1 MKYPLL
7 FSSGFIGNL
16 EVPNRF
22 VQTPVQTRGGDAD
35 GFVTEE
41 LLDFHKARCNNGKGP
56 GLVIAQQ
63 TFAWPAVK
71 LARGLALWDDIY
83 IEKLARLANAIK
95 AGGSRAFLQLGGS
108 GSRLAGINLAP
119 SPVTGSWDMKRPAE
133 ISKQQM
139 LDNMEQYAQAGRR
152 LYEAGFEGFSLH
164 AGAGKY
170 LAQFVS
176 PWSNRRTDEFGG
188 SPANRVRYL
197 IMVINAIREQTRA
210 DFPVILRL
218 PMRESI
224 EGGLS
229 LEEGIEQTALLAE
242 AGVNAFMLSS
252 GGQEDLWEDC
262 ASYAM
267 PIEAS
272 LHALEAVRQA
282 LPDIT
287 IIANNGLHAPA
298 LAERLLA
305 RGIADFIGI
314 NRPLIADPHYVE
326 KVRED
331 RLDTIRFCIRCN
343 NCQTWERRPH
353 LAGRGMCCTVNPALM
368 VEAAFAPQTAEVAKN
383 VVVVGGGLAGMSAA
397 ATLAERGHRV
407 VLYEKAGQ
415 LGGQWLAASA
425 GPEKASY
432 RTFTAWLLRRLKEAG
447 VDIRLQ
453 HAPDRSE
460 IMDTRPDAVILAT
473 GAKPRQLAGVDMVP
487 SAASCGVHILYGLDV
502 LQGAEVPG
510 KKAVV
515 LGGRYIGIESALLLA
530 NEGHEVSLV
539 DMGDIGQGMIHRIR
553 GILFRRLAKAGVQIF
568 SHTSLFRITPRCV
581 ELAHGGGVFPLECDA
596 LILAIGTVP
605 VKTWQECDFGVPT
618 YAIGDCR
625 KIGDAREAV
634 AEGTAIGLRI

>member
-1 MKYPLL
+1 MKFPLL
-7 FSSGFIGNL
+7 FSSGFIADL
-16 EVPNRF
+16 EVQNRII
-22 VQTPVQTRGGDAD
+22 QTPVQTRGGDAD

-41 LLDFHKARCNNGKGP
+41 LLNFHRERCRDGKGP

-83 IEKLARLANAIK
+83 IEKLSGLARTIK

-119 SPVTGSWDMKRPAE
+119 SPVIGSWDMKKPGE
-133 ISKQQM
+133 ISRRQM
-139 LDNMEQYAQAGRR
+139 LENMNLYAQAGRR

-197 IMVINAIREQTRA
+197 IMVINAIREQTRP
-210 DFPVILRL
+210 DFPVILRV
-218 PMRESI
+218 PMQECI

-229 LEEGIEQTALLAE
+229 LEEGIEQIALLAE
-242 AGVNAFMLSS
+242 AGVDAFILAT

-272 LHALEAVRQA
+272 LRSLEAVRKA

-287 IIANNGLHAPA
+287 IIANNGLHNPA
-298 LAERLLA
+298 VAEQLLA
-305 RGIADFIGI
+305 KGIADFIGI

-331 RLDTIRFCIRCN
+331 RLETIRFCIRCN
-343 NCQTWERRPH
+343 NCQTWERRTH
-353 LAGRGMCCTVNPALM
+353 LSERGMCCTVNPAVM
-368 VEAAFAPQTAEVAKN
+368 VEADFTARPAGKAKK

-397 ATLAERGHRV
+397 ATLAERGHHV
-407 VLYEKAGQ
+407 ILYEKDEQ

-425 GPEKASY
+425 GPEKATY
-432 RTFTAWLLRRLKEAG
+432 RTFTAWLRRRLKDTG
-447 VDIRLQ
+447 VELHLNR
-453 HAPDRSE
+453 APDRSE
-460 IMDTRPDAVILAT
+460 IMGSEPDAVILAT
-473 GAKPRQLAGVDMVP
+473 GAQPRRLAGVDMVP
-487 SAASCGVHILYGLDV
+487 SAAGCGVTILYGMDV
-502 LQGAEVPG
+502 LKGAKVPG

-553 GILFRRLAKAGVQIF
+553 GVLFRRLAKAGVRIF
-568 SHTSLFRITPRCV
+568 THSSLFRITPHCV
-581 ELAHGGGVFPLECDA
+581 ELAHGGGVLPIECDA

-605 VKTWQECDFGVPT
+605 VKTWQDCDFGVPT

-625 KIGDAREAV
+625 KIGDAREAI
-634 AEGTAIGLRI
+634 AEGAAIGQKI